1 MRLPSI
7 RADLRSIQANASPF
21 SQIQLISGHLR
32 MGAFPNFYP
41 NSSCILWTRRIQFWR
56 PLRLRWSRSNDL
68 AVSPA
73 RVRKSNQPNIFSQ
86 SDFL

>member
-7 RADLRSIQANASPF
+7 RADLRSIQVNAPPF
-21 SQIQLISGHLR
+21 SQIQLISGHLN

-41 NSSCILWTRRIQFWR
+41 NGSCILWTRLIQFWC
-56 PLRLRWSRSNDL
+56 PLRLRWPRSNDL
-68 AVSPA
+68 VESPG
-73 RVRKSNQPNIFSQ
+73 RVRKTYQPNIFSQ